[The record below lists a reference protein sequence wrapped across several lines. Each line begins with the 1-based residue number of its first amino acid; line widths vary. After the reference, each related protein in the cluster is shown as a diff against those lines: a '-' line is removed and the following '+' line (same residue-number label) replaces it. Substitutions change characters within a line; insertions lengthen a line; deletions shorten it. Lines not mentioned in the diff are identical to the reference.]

1 MSSLQ
6 HRLGAIVR
14 EARREQG
21 WSQERLAEVSKL
33 DRSYVGEIE
42 RGLVS
47 PTLATLEK
55 LAHALEL
62 QTSELLGR
70 SESHETQT
78 QAFIA
83 LQQDAGDSP

>member
-55 LAHALEL
+55 LALALGL
-62 QTSELLGR
+62 QASALLGR
-70 SESHETQT
+70 CESVEESDLG
-78 QAFIA
+78 FIA
-83 LQQDAGDSP
+83 VQQAAGDSP